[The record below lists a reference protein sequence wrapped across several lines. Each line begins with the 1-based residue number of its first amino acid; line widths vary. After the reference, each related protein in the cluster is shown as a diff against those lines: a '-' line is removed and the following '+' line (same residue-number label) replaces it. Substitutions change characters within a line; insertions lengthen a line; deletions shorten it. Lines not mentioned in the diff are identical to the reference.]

1 MLGIAAGLLI
11 VRGLPLEQFAIYTI
25 ALAVQTTMVILGD
38 SGVTQSLLA
47 RGGAVAG
54 DRRRFTEVVNA
65 ATALRRRLETC
76 TLLVGLPILVA
87 LLRSYSVGW
96 TYALGACAGVALAL
110 RGTILQTLYGTV
122 LYLQLRPID
131 AQKAAL
137 AAGLVRVVCTVA
149 ALALSRVW
157 LPFLLIGAA
166 GVYLHGELTRRRATA
181 HLDDVAS
188 VSADDQVAMVVAFRN
203 QLLSGIYFA
212 LQPQI
217 TVWILTLFGT
227 ATRVAEAGALGRLA
241 VAFSLVSSAFTGLAL
256 PRFARYQ
263 DPARVRRGY
272 VALVLLMAMI
282 GGGTLVLAWLF
293 PRPLLMVLGSSYA
306 HLQRE
311 LVWMVGASALSLV
324 AAAIYLLNTA
334 RGWVRGIWMGVP
346 ATIAVQVVL
355 VMSVDVSTVRGA
367 ILIQASAFAAP
378 LLINLAIA
386 LRGMRADREPVP
398 MVSS

>member
-47 RGGAVAG
+47 RGGAVAT

-65 ATALRRRLETC
+65 ATALRRRLEVG

-96 TYALGACAGVALAL
+96 THAVVACAGVALAL
-110 RGTILQTLYGTV
+110 RGTIMQTLYGTV

-137 AAGLVRVVCTVA
+137 TAGFVRVACTVA

-166 GVYLHGELTRRRATA
+166 GVYLHGELTRRRARA

-188 VSADDQVAMVVAFRN
+188 VSPDDRVAMVVAFKN

-263 DPARVRRGY
+263 EPARVRRGY

-324 AAAIYLLNTA
+324 AAAVYLLNTA

-346 ATIAVQVVL
+346 ATIAVQILL
-355 VMSVDVSTVRGA
+355 VMFVDVSTVRGA

-378 LLINLAIA
+378 LLINVTIA
-386 LRGMRADREPVP
+386 LRGMRADREPVAA
-398 MVSS
+398 VSS